1 MHSIAQ
7 QKQFTP
13 RRRSDATTAVCL
25 SVCLSFVRSV
35 SRITHDRVTHVDQ
48 TWQARARRDPP
59 SFGVYPAVNLR
70 PVSHFH

>member
-25 SVCLSFVRSV
+25 SFVRSV
-35 SRITHDRVTHVDQ
+35 SRITHDRVYDVDQ
-48 TWQARARRDPP
+48 TWQARAKRDPP